1 MSTLA
6 QLNGDI
12 YHSLTGAWCVQLEG
26 KALSNPAT
34 LKMMNEYA
42 PTPYIS
48 GSCESAG
55 FDV

>member
-34 LKMMNEYA
+34 LKMMNKYA
-42 PTPYIS
+42 PNPYIS